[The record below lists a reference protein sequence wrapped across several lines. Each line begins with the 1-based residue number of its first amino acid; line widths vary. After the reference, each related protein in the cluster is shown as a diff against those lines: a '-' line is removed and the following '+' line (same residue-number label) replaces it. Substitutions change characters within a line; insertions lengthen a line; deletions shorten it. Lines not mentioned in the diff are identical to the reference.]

1 MDCKFLTNG
10 IALAYQDTIKPC
22 CVWNFDEKFQKE
34 HQLNLVSLATW
45 HQHSD
50 IQNAKSLLAQGVW
63 PKNCN
68 FCKQQESQGRNDSVR
83 LNGLSSY
90 SNYSQDDITLEI
102 RPGSVCNFACQTCWP
117 AASTRVKSYYDQ
129 AKITIVKKDLLTSVD
144 VEEKNNFENF
154 DFLNPIAHRLK
165 SVVLLGGEPFYD
177 KNCLNFLDWW
187 NQNTHAELLMFTNGS
202 KIKFD
207 FLEKTNKK
215 VTLVF
220 SLDAVGKPAEYIRFG
235 TDWDVVFENFNRCK
249 DLKNIELRVNI
260 TQSVYNYVYLC
271 DLLELLMPNWP
282 NLVTF
287 SIVFESYLNES
298 VIPTKDR
305 KNIILR
311 LLQTIGRLE
320 KAQIEV
326 GQKQNA
332 INSLKSIVNNLKNLD
347 FNEENWTQFKTFVG
361 KMDQVKGIDIKQYCP
376 EVANYIY

>member
-1 MDCKFLTNG
+1 M
-10 IALAYQDTIKPC
+10 
-22 CVWNFDEKFQKE
+22 
-34 HQLNLVSLATW
+34 
-45 HQHSD
+45 
-50 IQNAKSLLAQGVW
+50 
-63 PKNCN
+63 
-68 FCKQQESQGRNDSVR
+68 
-83 LNGLSSY
+83 
-90 SNYSQDDITLEI
+90 
-102 RPGSVCNFACQTCWP
+102 
-117 AASTRVKSYYDQ
+117 
-129 AKITIVKKDLLTSVD
+129 
-144 VEEKNNFENF
+144 
-154 DFLNPIAHRLK
+154 
-165 SVVLLGGEPFYD
+165 
-177 KNCLNFLDWW
+177 
-187 NQNTHAELLMFTNGS
+187 MFKNGS

>member
-34 HQLNLVSLATW
+34 HQLNLVNLATW

-202 KIKFD
+202 NIKFD